1 MIIVRILGEGQFE
14 VPDSELDALNVLD
27 EGVMTAARADD
38 EAAFRAALAALRG
51 RVRELG
57 STPPPDRLT
66 PSDLVLPAPDATL
79 AEVRGMLGDEGL
91 IPG

>member
-1 MIIVRILGEGQFE
+1 VIVRILGEGQFE

-27 EGVMTAARADD
+27 ERVAAAARADD
-38 EAAFRAALAALRG
+38 EAAFHAALDALRN

-57 STPPPDRLT
+57 STPAADRLT
-66 PSDLVLPAPDATL
+66 ASDLVLPAPDATL
-79 AEVRGMLGDEGL
+79 AEVRGLLGDEGL